1 MGIAENKVV
10 VRRFVEEIPNLGNVA
25 LTEELLTDDFVLHF
39 PNMPDVKGAEAFKN
53 IPDAIRTAFPDLV
66 ETIEE
71 LVAEGD
77 LVVERMSF
85 RATHLGTFMG
95 VAPTGKPVAWTA
107 IAIYRLQG
115 SRIAE
120 CWLESNLQGLLLQM
134 GVVSA
139 PHALLRDELQAR

>member
-1 MGIAENKVV
+1 MGIAENKAVI
-10 VRRFVEEIPNLGNVA
+10 RRFVEEIPNLGNVA
-25 LTEELLTDDFVLHF
+25 LTEELLADDFVLHF
-39 PNMPDVKGAEAFKN
+39 PNMPDVKDAEAFKN

-85 RATHLGTFMG
+85 RATHLGKFMG
-95 VAPTGKPVAWTA
+95 VAPTGKPVTWTA
-107 IAIYRLQG
+107 IAIYRLNG
-115 SRIAE
+115 SRISE
-120 CWLESNLQGLLLQM
+120 CWLESNLQGLLLQL

-139 PHALLRDELQAR
+139 PHGLLRDELPA